1 MTHHCSKFANTIFM
15 SLNYEITQAKI
26 NVMNALLENKAKNEF
41 EVWVQSV
48 ETPDGLTS
56 WLAMLFV
63 SPELAPL
70 TNVIEYLPKETK
82 AINLRNLDGS
92 ANYHLFFKITSHKQ
106 DQLGAV
112 ITHIEKTLP
121 ELIVQLRE
129 EIAETEREEAEHD
142 EIHTPSE

>member
-112 ITHIEKTLP
+112 ITHIENTLP

-129 EIAETEREEAEHD
+129 EIAEAEREEAEHD

>member
-1 MTHHCSKFANTIFM
+1 MPFTNCQQNFM

-106 DQLGAV
+106 NQLGAV
-112 ITHIEKTLP
+112 ITYIEKKLP

-129 EIAETEREEAEHD
+129 EIAEAEREEAEHD
-142 EIHTPSE
+142 ELHTPSE